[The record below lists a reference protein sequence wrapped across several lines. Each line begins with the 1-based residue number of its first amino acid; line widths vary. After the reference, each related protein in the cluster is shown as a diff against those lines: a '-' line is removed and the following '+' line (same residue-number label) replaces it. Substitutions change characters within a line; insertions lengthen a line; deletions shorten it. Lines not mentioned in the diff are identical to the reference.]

1 MLYNALW
8 FRVIQRGRL
17 LASNVD
23 PREVTTITRR
33 YLFGGPLYLV
43 AFGLAFVNPSL
54 SIALDAGLAIFWA
67 FTGQVTRSEVRRHAA
82 PATVEEP

>member
-1 MLYNALW
+1 M
-8 FRVIQRGRL
+8 
-17 LASNVD
+17 D
-23 PREVTTITRR
+23 PREVTTITRH